1 MNTTWQTVYE
11 QLQEFLNE
19 CIIQWR
25 QYKRIRE
32 YLYCTPI
39 WLRNNN
45 IHSKYYNE
53 LISYHD
59 LFSKD
64 SWFLQFLDR
73 QYTDDYHTS
82 RVDHAYDMVEM
93 TAEEKCKYVVENAKL
108 PTKSE

>member
-1 MNTTWQTVYE
+1 MENMKENTTWQTVYE
-11 QLQEFLNE
+11 QLQNIADAFAE
-19 CIIQWR
+19 
-25 QYKRIRE
+25 YKWYAWINVEEDRVE
-32 YLYCTPI
+32 LKPTWWY
-39 WLRNNN
+39 
-45 IHSKYYNE
+45 E
-53 LISYHD
+53 LITMSYHD